1 MYYIC
6 NMKRCLLLLAAI
18 LLFSPLLAQEVLEES
33 IFSKAAGT
41 NSQLFRGKVVNR
53 YAFRYNGTYFW
64 SPSGFEKG
72 DVMYNG
78 KLYRDVSL
86 NIDAYVHELAA
97 RIDETTS
104 SIYLDRSQVAWFTKG
119 GDRFVNLRYLGV
131 EQAPEGFFQLIHDGP
146 APVFLRIDKEFQ
158 SSPGEKD
165 GEIIGYHDPDY
176 DPDVITYF
184 SQLKRFYILK
194 DGELIR
200 LRRMRDLTGLYKDRK
215 KEIRR
220 FISKNALGGRD
231 YPLERLFPQIMAF
244 LDGDGRPAGW
254 FAQYTDRWQEGG
266 GEGFVPSVSGQV
278 IREDSQRKD
287 LAAGFFNPETEE
299 ISYGSESD
307 QQVTYQNKVYEI
319 GVPVDG
325 KDAPRGKVTGRVTD
339 SQDGLPI
346 PGTVIWDEKTSTYV
360 RSDKDGRYSISLPAG
375 ENILHFSEYTKE
387 DLHLRIIVHGNG
399 GLDVVM
405 PEKITTLRSAIVSAE
420 SMASHRT
427 TKMGLERVSMKT
439 ISKIPSA
446 FGEGDVLKAVLT
458 LPGVKSVG
466 EASSGFNVRGGA
478 SDQNLILFNDNT
490 IYNPSH
496 MFGIFSSFN
505 PDIVDNMEL
514 YKSSIPAEYGGRI
527 SSVLNIR
534 SKEGSMEKVKGSL
547 GIGLL
552 TSRFH
557 LEGPLA
563 KGKTSFIMGGRTTY
577 SDWLLRQ
584 MPKTSGYANGSA
596 SFSDV
601 NLGVTHRFTE
611 DDILQASGYWATD
624 RFAFSNDTTFRYRNL
639 NASLRYTHKTEKGGA
654 LTVSTGYDHFYNCLE
669 DGDRLIGYTLET
681 YIRQAFLKAGWTRV
695 FGNHTVGAG
704 ASAVGYGLSGG
715 DLKPYVFDNEVEDA
729 DGTVHRE
736 KGITSV
742 EAASLATEYAIEP
755 AVYLSDTW
763 VLSDVFSLDA
773 GIRFSGFLTQ
783 SPSHFYGGPEF
794 RLSGKYTPVE
804 NFTVKAGVNTMKQ
817 YIHLISNTSSISPM
831 DTWKLSDARIR
842 PTDGWQGAGGVYWT
856 VFDSTVDLSLE
867 GYWKRMYRYLDY
879 KSGARLSMNPNLA
892 DDLVETTGKAYGVEF
907 MAKKT
912 VGRLNGWISY
922 SYSRTFLRE
931 DGDRG
936 VAAING
942 GAWYNAPYDKPHDL
956 KLALNYALT
965 HRYSISVNVDYSTGR
980 PVTVPVGQYFYQGGL
995 RLAYSARN
1003 SYRIPDYFR
1012 LDAAVNIDPGHYLKA
1027 LAHTSITIGV
1037 YNVTGRKNPYSVYFT
1052 TNHGNQIRGYM
1063 LSVFATQIPYI
1074 NLNILF

>member
-1 MYYIC
+1 
-6 NMKRCLLLLAAI
+6 MKRGLLLLAAI

-33 IFSKAAGT
+33 TFSKAAGT
-41 NSQLFRGKVVNR
+41 NSQLFRGKVVSR
-53 YAFRYNGTYFW
+53 YTFRYNGTYFW
-64 SPSGFEKG
+64 SPAGFEKG

-86 NIDAYVHELAA
+86 NIDAFVQELAV
-97 RIDETTS
+97 RIDQAS
-104 SIYLDRSQVAWFTKG
+104 ASIYLDRSQVAWFTKG
-119 GDRFVNLRYLGV
+119 SDRFLNLRYLGV
-131 EQAPEGFFQLIHDGP
+131 ESADEGFFQLIYDGP
-146 APVFLRIDKEFQ
+146 DPVFLRIDKVFQ
-158 SSPGEKD
+158 SNPGDKN
-165 GEIIGYHDPDY
+165 GEIIGYVDPAY
-176 DPDVITYF
+176 DPEVITYF
-184 SQLKRFYILK
+184 SESRRYFILM
-194 DGELIR
+194 DGELVR
-200 LRRMRDLTGLYKDRK
+200 LKKQKDLVNLFKDRK
-215 KEIRR
+215 RGIRR
-220 FISKNALGGRD
+220 FLSSRQIGGRG
-231 YPLERLFPQIMAF
+231 YPLDRFYPEVMAF
-244 LDGDGRPAGW
+244 LDGNAPGESW
-254 FAQYTDRWQEGG
+254 FGARTDFWREGG
-266 GEGFVPSVSGQV
+266 GEGFIPSVSGRV
-278 IREDSQRKD
+278 VPADSQRKD
-287 LAAGFFNPETEE
+287 LAAGFFNPETAEVT
-299 ISYGSESD
+299 YDDGAD

-319 GVPVDG
+319 GVPVQG
-325 KDAPRGKVTGRVTD
+325 RDAARGKVSGRVTD
-339 SQDGLPI
+339 SQGGLPI
-346 PGTVIWDEKTSTYV
+346 PGTVIWDERTSTYV
-360 RSDKDGRYSISLPAG
+360 RSDKNGKYSISLPAG

-387 DLHLRIIVHGNG
+387 DLHLRIIVHGDG

-427 TKMGLERVSMKT
+427 TKIGLEKVSMKT

-534 SKEGSMEKVKGSL
+534 SKEGSLEKIKGSL
-547 GIGLL
+547 GIGVL
-552 TSRFH
+552 TSRIH
-557 LEGPLA
+557 LEGPIA
-563 KGKTSFIMGGRTTY
+563 KGKTSFIMGARTTY
-577 SDWLLRQ
+577 SDWLLKQ
-584 MPKTSGYANGSA
+584 MPKTSGYADGTA

-601 NLGVTHRFTE
+601 NLGVTHRFT
-611 DDILQASGYWATD
+611 DNDILQASGYWATD

-639 NASLRYTHKTEKGGA
+639 NASLRYTHKMEDGGA
-654 LTVSTGYDHFYNCLE
+654 VTVSTGYDHFYNCLE
-669 DGDRLIGYTLET
+669 DRDRLTGYDLET
-681 YIRQAFLKAGWTRV
+681 YIRQAFLKTGWTHV
-695 FGNHTVGAG
+695 FGDHTVGAG
-704 ASAVGYGLSGG
+704 LSAVGYGLSGG
-715 DLKPYVFDNEVEDA
+715 ELTPYSYVDESKDA
-729 DGTVHRE
+729 EGNVSRE
-736 KGITSV
+736 EGVSSV
-742 EAASLATEYAIEP
+742 QAASLGMEYALEP
-755 AVYLSDTW
+755 AAYLSDTW
-763 VLSDVFSLDA
+763 TLGDFSIDA
-773 GIRFSGFLTQ
+773 GVRLSGFLTP
-783 SPSHFYGGPEF
+783 SPRRFYGGPEF

-804 NFTVKAGVNTMKQ
+804 NFTLKAGVNTMKQ

-842 PTDGWQGAGGVYWT
+842 PTDGWQGAAGVYWT
-856 VFDSTVDLSLE
+856 VFDSSVDLSLE

-879 KSGARLSMNPNLA
+879 KSGARLSMNPDLA

-912 VGRLNGWISY
+912 VGRLNGWVSY

-931 DGDRG
+931 TGDRG
-936 VAAING
+936 AAAING

-956 KLALNYALT
+956 KVALNYALT
-965 HRYSISVNVDYSTGR
+965 HRYSVSVNVDYSTGR
-980 PVTVPVGQYFYQGGL
+980 PVTVPVGQYYYQGGL

-1012 LDAAVNIDPGHYLKA
+1012 VDAAVNIDPGHYLKA
-1027 LAHTSITIGV
+1027 IAHTSITIGV
-1037 YNVTGRKNPYSVYFT
+1037 YNVTGRRNPYSVYFT
-1052 TNHGNQIRGYM
+1052 SNHGSQVRGYM